1 MDTLRKLLEYARPFR
16 KYWPKYLIFTI
27 LGLIFGIANY
37 SLAGPLLDFIFKMK
51 DASDFSILEIPDF
64 SPTLDYV
71 KSVFYFYFYKV
82 YQASGIMWSLVFIAG
97 LLIFASLI
105 SNVFNY
111 ASQRVLVT
119 MRTDVM
125 RNIRKVMYRKITSM
139 DIGFFHNKQ
148 KGDLLSTVSNDVTV
162 VQDSVI
168 SAFQVVLRE
177 PLLIIAYI
185 LVLFYYSYQ
194 LTLFTLV
201 ALPVS
206 GFLIGEVI
214 KKLRREA
221 ADAQSILGRIIASF
235 EEGISGIRIIKGFN
249 AHKQVYDRF
258 DKLNQDHRNAMQKM
272 MNRQILATPMSEFL
286 GISIVA
292 LIVLYAGYL
301 SVQDETPLSA
311 GSFLIYFA
319 FYYQLLTAA
328 KSIVKEIANIQRG
341 LASAQRIFDII
352 DMNPAITNDE
362 NPVPLKK
369 FTTSIEF
376 KHVYFSY
383 GNEPIINDF
392 NLLIPKGKTYALVGH
407 SGAGK
412 TTLADLIPR
421 FYDVNAG
428 EILIDG
434 VNIKKYDLDDLMKQ
448 MGIVTQEAILFNDT
462 VAGNIAF
469 GYPEATEEQIIEAAK
484 IANAHEF
491 IIHME
496 EGYQTNIGDRG
507 SNLSG
512 GQRQRL
518 SIARAVLKNPPILI
532 LDEATSA
539 LDTES
544 ERLVQDALNHLMKNR
559 TSIVIA
565 HRLSTIQHA
574 DSIIVI
580 QNGTIAEMGNH
591 EELLKKKGVYKKL
604 CDLQGFE

>member
-27 LGLIFGIANY
+27 LGLVFGIANY

-51 DASDFSILEIPDF
+51 DASDFSVLEIPDF

-82 YQASGIMWSLVFIAG
+82 YQTSGIMWSLVFIAG

-258 DKLNQDHRNAMQKM
+258 DKLNQDHRNAMKKM

-328 KSIVKEIANIQRG
+328 KSIVKEVANIQRG

-352 DMNPAITNDE
+352 DMTPAIANCE
-362 NPVPLKK
+362 NPVPLEK

-544 ERLVQDALNHLMKNR
+544 ERLVQVALNHLMKNR

-591 EELLKKKGVYKKL
+591 EELLKKNGVYKKL